1 VSADAGHA
9 RTGEAGAGQA
19 GAAGWNGAP
28 DGPDGV
34 VRAVREAVRAEFDEV
49 VPYVVRALN
58 RNDAF
63 SAFEDRLKAAEKR
76 IEARRERPVVAGVH
90 RVLDRVRHLDFEPA
104 VKRALEDDLVGLL
117 AEAGYAETGDVGEA
131 YDPARHDAL
140 DGRAVDGNAVVTSVL
155 TRGLTSFGEVVFRAK
170 VEISPGRAS
179 L

>member
-1 VSADAGHA
+1 VSAGTGQA
-9 RTGEAGAGQA
+9 RAGEAGATGL
-19 GAAGWNGAP
+19 NGAQ
-28 DGPDGV
+28 DGAEEV
-34 VRAVREAVRAEFDEV
+34 VKAVREAVRAEFDEV

-63 SAFEDRLKAAEKR
+63 AAFEDRLKAAEKR
-76 IEARRERPVVAGVH
+76 IEARRERPVVVGVH

-104 VKRALEDDLVGLL
+104 VKRALEDDLVDLL
-117 AEAGYAETGDVGEA
+117 TEAGYAETGDVGEA

-140 DGRAVDGNAVVTSVL
+140 DGRAVDGNAVVATVL

-170 VEISPGRAS
+170 VEISPGRPS

>member
-1 VSADAGHA
+1 MSADTGQA
-9 RTGEAGAGQA
+9 RAGEAGATGRS
-19 GAAGWNGAP
+19 GAQ
-28 DGPDGV
+28 DGTEV
-34 VRAVREAVRAEFDEV
+34 VVKAVREAVRAEFDEV

-63 SAFEDRLKAAEKR
+63 TAFEDRLKAAEKR

-117 AEAGYAETGDVGEA
+117 TEAGYAEMGDVGEA

-140 DGRAVDGNAVVTSVL
+140 DGRAVDGNAVVTTVL
-155 TRGLTSFGEVVFRAK
+155 SRGLTSFGEVVFRAK
-170 VEISPGRAS
+170 VEIAPGRPS